1 MNVDWGQ
8 AFQVGGFGFLLVILV
23 LATLAVCMWLIG
35 WFFNK
40 STSIKNLFKREKK
53 TLPSDIS
60 EEKPKED
67 PEYNPEFKIENIDR
81 YE

>member
-35 WFFNK
+35 WLFSK
-40 STSIKNLFKREKK
+40 SLSFKNLFKREKK
-53 TLPSDIS
+53 IQPSDNS
-60 EEKPKED
+60 DNKPKEE

-81 YE
+81 Y